1 MTDSVAVFP
10 PGFRV
15 TDNSTGAVV
24 SGAVVYFYDAETTN
38 PKTVYSDNDLATSI
52 GTSVTCDSLGY
63 PTSDG
68 STKTQIFV
76 GTAAYK
82 VVAKTS
88 GGTTLWTHDNVP
100 GAVEVVDPGSLT
112 VVAETPVVIKSLDYT
127 ILDADQSSVFVGN
140 CSSGDVTFTLPS
152 AVTVGDGWAVD
163 IQHAGSANQVLIA
176 SVSSQTISSG
186 ATSYSTVMPLSYSGE
201 SVRLISDGGNWR
213 VSAHAPPHLKNA
225 QGMIL
230 VTDRLTAPPG
240 SEVNGAIYLISGS
253 PSGDWS
259 SYSAGDLVQYTSSA
273 WVRFV
278 PREGWQVWVAD
289 EDIIYTC
296 TGSNTWIS
304 AAASDS
310 QAGVVEYAV
319 QSEMEAA
326 SSNTLAATPG
336 RMHYHPGVAKFWA
349 VVSVS
354 AGTPSVDA
362 SYNVTSIT
370 DTAEGDLTVTI
381 ATDFADANWACVA
394 LVRTTA
400 TNTARIAYVQ
410 ASGQAAGTINV
421 ICEGLGGSKSDPAA
435 WYIVGFGD
443 HA

>member
-1 MTDSVAVFP
+1 MTDSVAVFD

-15 TDNSTGAVV
+15 TDNSTGAPV
-24 SGAVVYFYDAETTN
+24 SGAVLEFYDAETSN
-38 PKTVYSDNDLATSI
+38 PKTVYSDKDLLEEL

-68 STKTQIFV
+68 STKTRVYV
-76 GTAAYK
+76 GTAAFK

-88 GGTTLWTHDNVP
+88 GGTTLWTHDNNP
-100 GAVEVVDPGSLT
+100 GAVEITTPDDLSVVS
-112 VVAETPVVIKSLDYT
+112 ETPVVTKSLDYT
-127 ILDADQSSVFVGN
+127 VLDADQSTVFVGN
-140 CSSGDVTFTLPS
+140 CSSADVTFTLPS
-152 AVTVGDGWAVD
+152 AVTVGDGWFID

-186 ATSYSTVMPLSYSGE
+186 ATSYSTVMVLSRSGE
-201 SVRLISDGGNWR
+201 SVRLVSDGGNWR
-213 VSAHAPPHLKNA
+213 VTAHSPPHIKHA
-225 QGMIL
+225 QGIIT

-278 PREGWQVWVAD
+278 PQEGWQVWVAD
-289 EDIIYTC
+289 EDIVYTC

-304 AAASDS
+304 ASASDS
-310 QAGVVEYAV
+310 QAGIVEYAV

-326 SSNTLAATPG
+326 SSNVLAVTPG
-336 RMHYHPGVAKFWA
+336 RVHFHPAVAKFWA
-349 VVSVS
+349 YVTVSG
-354 AGTPSVDA
+354 GTPSVA
-362 SYNVTSIT
+362 GSYNVTSIT
-370 DTAEGDLTVTI
+370 DNGDGDLIVTI
-381 ATDFADANWACVA
+381 ATDFADTNWAVFA
-394 LVRTTA
+394 LARA
-400 TNTARIAYVQ
+400 ASTNTARICYEQ
-410 ASGQAAGTINV
+410 ASSHAAGTTNI
-421 ICEGLGGSKSDPAA
+421 ICENLSGTKSDPAA
-435 WYIVGFGD
+435 YSIMGFGD

>member
-1 MTDSVAVFP
+1 MTNSVAVFD
-10 PGFRV
+10 PGFRI
-15 TDNSTGAVV
+15 TDNATGAVV
-24 SGAVVYFYDAETTN
+24 SGAVLEFYDAKTTT
-38 PKTVYSDNDLATSI
+38 PKTIYSDAALSTSL
-52 GTSVTCDSLGY
+52 GTTVTCDSLGY

-68 STKTQIFV
+68 TTKTQIYV

-88 GGTTLWTHDNVP
+88 GGTTLWTHDNVK
-100 GAVEVVDPGSLT
+100 GAVEITDPGNLS
-112 VVAETPVVIKSLDYT
+112 VVTTTPVVTKSLDYT

-140 CSSGDVTFTLPS
+140 CSSGDVTLTLPS
-152 AVTVGDGWAVD
+152 AVTVGDGWFVD

-289 EDIIYTC
+289 EDIVYTC
-296 TGSNTWIS
+296 TGSNTWVS

-310 QAGVVEYAV
+310 QAGIVEYAV
-319 QSEMEAA
+319 QSEMEAG
-326 SSNTLAATPG
+326 SSNAHAVTPG
-336 RMHYHPGVAKFWA
+336 RQHFHPSAAKFWA
-349 VVSVS
+349 KVSVS
-354 AGTPSVDA
+354 GGVPSVSV

-370 DTAEGDLTVTI
+370 DAGTGLLTVTI
-381 ATDFADANWACVA
+381 ATDFSSADWACVA
-394 LVRTTA
+394 TVESNSAGLP
-400 TNTARIAYVQ
+400 RIPTIFE
-410 ASGQAAGTINV
+410 GTQAAGSVTLSCNNSSAT
-421 ICEGLGGSKSDPAA
+421 LTDPSS
-435 WYIVGFGD
+435 WFVVGYGD